1 MSAESSSPPSLP
13 RIVLVQM
20 EVAPGRPDRNVARML
35 ERIERHRDAEVIVFS
50 EMCVPGYL
58 LGDAWEIDALAA
70 DFADWSETVRG
81 ASSGLTVLFGNVAV
95 DHRRPGEDGR
105 LRKYN
110 AVYVCH
116 DGEYVRRPG
125 LPGDLPHG
133 VHPKTLHP
141 NYRFFDD
148 DRHFHSVRK
157 LAAEHARPISDWMT
171 PYEAPRRG
179 GGAFRFGVQ
188 VCEDVWCR
196 DYAGGEDGV
205 LDTVAM
211 WRRNGAEAVFNLSA
225 SPWTRE
231 KNEKRHRTVRE
242 VLVRS
247 PIPFFYVNQVG
258 AQNNGKNVLVF
269 DGDTTAYA
277 ADGRVTG
284 RLAPWREGEL
294 RAGGG
299 AGSGSSAGRLA
310 QAAGSDGMRALAR
323 TAEPPGPAAAAARAG
338 SAPARPSAPAAT
350 GRAPVVEGPA
360 SATAAVTAGPFAPEG
375 AAAGERAPGTDGLD
389 AILSALT
396 AGLRHLDDVR
406 GAPAARFL
414 VGVSGGIDSSLVTC
428 LLAHALGPERVLA
441 VNMPTRFNSE
451 VTRNNAR
458 DLCARLGVDYLVC
471 PIEELY
477 ERVAGVV
484 RGARFAAGEGRYTTL
499 VDENVQARI
508 RGADVLAGL
517 AAKFGAVFTNN
528 GNKTETAL
536 GYATLYG
543 DVSGAVAPIADLYK
557 TEVFALAR
565 HLNERVFEREVIPPN
580 LYDGT
585 VVPSAELSGA
595 QDVTK
600 GLGDPIRYGY
610 HDAILQ
616 QMIEYRHH
624 LVDFMEWMRNGELFP
639 RIRWGRADRFLEYF
653 PAAEDWIRDLEWVE
667 RQLRVNYFKR
677 IQAPPIIVVSRR
689 AFGFDLREYQASEY
703 RPRRYGALRAE
714 VARLDL
720 ESMFR
725 RTAA

>member
-1 MSAESSSPPSLP
+1 MKPDSLP
-13 RIVLVQM
+13 RVVLVQM
-20 EVAPGRPDRNVARML
+20 EVAPGRPDRNVERML
-35 ERIERHRDAEVIVFS
+35 ERIERHRDAEVVVFS
-50 EMCVPGYL
+50 EMCIPGYL
-58 LGDAWEIDALAA
+58 IGDAWEIDALAN
-70 DFADWSETVRG
+70 DFASWSEAVRD
-81 ASSGLTVLFGNVAV
+81 ASKGLTVLFGNVAV
-95 DHRRPGEDGR
+95 DPGRPGEDGR

-110 AVYVCH
+110 AVFVCH
-116 DGEYVRRPG
+116 DGAYVRRSG
-125 LPGDLPHG
+125 LPAELPNG

-157 LAAEHARPISDWMT
+157 LAVEHGRPIADWMV
-171 PYEAPRRG
+171 PYEVPRRDG
-179 GGAFRFGVQ
+179 GTFRFGVQ
-188 VCEDVWCR
+188 VCEDVWCQ
-196 DYAGGEDGV
+196 DYAAEDGV

-225 SPWTRE
+225 SPWTWE

-242 VLVRS
+242 VLARS

-277 ADGRVTG
+277 ADGRVVG
-284 RLAPWREGEL
+284 RLPAWREGEL
-294 RAGGG
+294 RVA
-299 AGSGSSAGRLA
+299 S
-310 QAAGSDGMRALAR
+310 
-323 TAEPPGPAAAAARAG
+323 TP
-338 SAPARPSAPAAT
+338 T
-350 GRAPVVEGPA
+350 PA
-360 SATAAVTAGPFAPEG
+360 SARGRTGEARAALG
-375 AAAGERAPGTDGLD
+375 AAPGEGQGRAGELD
-389 AILSALT
+389 AILNALT
-396 AGLRHLDDVR
+396 TGLRHLDHVR
-406 GAPAARFL
+406 GGAARFL
-414 VGVSGGIDSSLVTC
+414 VGASGGVDSSLVTA
-428 LLAHALGPERVLA
+428 LIAHALGPERVLA

-458 DLCARLGVDYLVC
+458 DLCVCLGVDYLVC

-477 ERVAGVV
+477 ERVARTV
-484 RGARFAAGEGRYTTL
+484 RGARFAAGEGAYTTL

-543 DVSGAVAPIADLYK
+543 DVNGAIAPIADLYK
-557 TEVFALAR
+557 TDVFALAH
-565 HLNERVFEREVIPPN
+565 HLNETVFEREVIPAN

-585 VVPSAELSGA
+585 TVPSAELSGA

-610 HDAILQ
+610 HDAVLR
-616 QMIEYRHH
+616 QMIEYRQH
-624 LVDFMEWMRNGELFP
+624 LVDFFEWMLDGIFFERIGWNGS
-639 RIRWGRADRFLEYF
+639 IRSLDDFAS
-653 PAAEDWIRDLEWVE
+653 AEEWIEDLEWID

-677 IQAPPIIVVSRR
+677 IQAPPIIVVSKR
-689 AFGFDLREYQASEY
+689 AFGFDLRESQGPEY

-714 VARLDL
+714 VARIDFKAAL
-720 ESMFR
+720 R
-725 RTAA
+725 RAAA

>member
-1 MSAESSSPPSLP
+1 MKPESLP
-13 RIVLVQM
+13 WIVLVQM
-20 EVAPGRPDRNVARML
+20 EVAPGRPDRNVPRMI
-35 ERIERHRDAEVIVFS
+35 ERIERHRDAEIVVFS

-58 LGDAWEIDALAA
+58 IGDAWEIDALAA
-70 DFADWSETVRG
+70 DFASWSEAVRE
-81 ASSGLTVLFGNVAV
+81 ASRGLTVLFGNVAV
-95 DHRRPGEDGR
+95 DPGRAGEDGR
-105 LRKYN
+105 IRKFN

-116 DGEYVRRPG
+116 DGGYVRRSG
-125 LPGDLPHG
+125 LPAELPNG

-157 LAAEHARPISDWMT
+157 LAVEHGRPVADWMV
-171 PYEAPRRG
+171 PFEVPRRG

-188 VCEDVWCR
+188 VCEDVWCQ
-196 DYAGGEDGV
+196 DYAAEDGV

-211 WRRNGAEAVFNLSA
+211 WRRNGAQAVFNLSA
-225 SPWTRE
+225 SPWTWE

-242 VLVRS
+242 VLARS
-247 PIPFFYVNQVG
+247 PLPFFYVNQVG

-277 ADGRVTG
+277 ADGTVTG
-284 RLAPWREGEL
+284 RLAPWCEGDL
-294 RAGGG
+294 LVGG
-299 AGSGSSAGRLA
+299 APVSS
-310 QAAGSDGMRALAR
+310 
-323 TAEPPGPAAAAARAG
+323 P
-338 SAPARPSAPAAT
+338 
-350 GRAPVVEGPA
+350 
-360 SATAAVTAGPFAPEG
+360 
-375 AAAGERAPGTDGLD
+375 APGTTPEAAPVSRRTGEIPPPAPRAAPEERRGRAGELD
-389 AILSALT
+389 AILNALA
-396 AGLRHLDDVR
+396 AGLRHLDEVR
-406 GAPAARFL
+406 GAAARFL
-414 VGVSGGIDSSLVTC
+414 VGVSGGVDSSLVTA
-428 LLAHALGPERVLA
+428 LIAHALGPERVLA

-477 ERVAGVV
+477 ERVATIV
-484 RGARFAAGEGRYTTL
+484 RGAGFAAGEGDYTTL

-543 DVSGAVAPIADLYK
+543 DVNGAIAPVADLYK
-557 TEVFALAR
+557 TDVFALAR
-565 HLNERVFEREVIPPN
+565 HLNETVFEREVIPAN

-585 VVPSAELSGA
+585 TVPSAELSGA

-610 HDAILQ
+610 HDAILR

-624 LVDFMEWMRNGELFP
+624 LIEFFEWMLEGTFFE
-639 RIRWGRADRFLEYF
+639 RIGWDGSHGSLDDFAG
-653 PAAEDWIRDLEWVE
+653 AEEWVEDLEWID

-677 IQAPPIIVVSRR
+677 IQAPPIIVVSKR
-689 AFGFDLREYQASEY
+689 AFGFDLRESQGSEY
-703 RPRRYGALRAE
+703 RPRRYAALRAE
-714 VARLDL
+714 VGRIDFKAAL
-720 ESMFR
+720 R
-725 RTAA
+725 RAAV

>member
-1 MSAESSSPPSLP
+1 MKPPPLP

-35 ERIERHRDAEVIVFS
+35 ERIERHRDAEVVVFS

-58 LGDAWEIDALAA
+58 IGDAWEIDALVT
-70 DFADWSETVRG
+70 DFASWSETVRE
-81 ASSGLTVLFGNVAV
+81 ASAGLTVLFGNVAV
-95 DHRRPGEDGR
+95 DPARLSEDGR
-105 LRKYN
+105 LRKFN
-110 AVYVCH
+110 AVWVCH
-116 DGEYVRRPG
+116 DGEYVRRSG
-125 LPGDLPHG
+125 LPAELPCG

-157 LAAEHARPISDWMT
+157 LAGEHGRPVADWT
-171 PYEAPRRG
+171 VPYEVPRRD

-188 VCEDVWCR
+188 VCEDVWCQ
-196 DYAGGEDGV
+196 DYAGEDGV

-225 SPWTRE
+225 SPWTWE

-242 VLVRS
+242 VLARS
-247 PIPFFYVNQVG
+247 PLPFFYVNQVG

-277 ADGRVTG
+277 PDGRVIG
-284 RLAPWREGEL
+284 RLPAWKEGEL
-294 RAGGG
+294 RVGGTPDAAPVASRRETG
-299 AGSGSSAGRLA
+299 VRPVSGV
-310 QAAGSDGMRALAR
+310 ALA
-323 TAEPPGPAAAAARAG
+323 E
-338 SAPARPSAPAAT
+338 RP
-350 GRAPVVEGPA
+350 GRARE
-360 SATAAVTAGPFAPEG
+360 
-375 AAAGERAPGTDGLD
+375 LD
-389 AILSALT
+389 AILNALT
-396 AGLRHLDDVR
+396 TGLRHLDGLR
-406 GAPAARFL
+406 EGRARFL
-414 VGVSGGIDSSLVTC
+414 VGVSGGVDSSLVTA
-428 LLAHALGPERVLA
+428 LLAHVFGPERVLA

-451 VTRNNAR
+451 LTRNNAHE
-458 DLCARLGVDYLVC
+458 LCARLGVDYLVC

-477 ERVAGVV
+477 ERVAGIV
-484 RGARFAAGEGRYTTL
+484 RGARFTACDGDYTTL

-543 DVSGAVAPIADLYK
+543 DVNGAIAPIADLYK
-557 TEVFALAR
+557 TDVFALAR
-565 HLNERVFEREVIPPN
+565 HLNETVFDREVIPAN

-585 VVPSAELSGA
+585 TVPSAELSGA

-610 HDAILQ
+610 HDAVLR

-624 LVDFMEWMRNGELFP
+624 LIDFLEWMLEGTFFERIGWNGSNRSLDDFSDAGE
-639 RIRWGRADRFLEYF
+639 
-653 PAAEDWIRDLEWVE
+653 WIEDLEWID

-677 IQAPPIIVVSRR
+677 IQAPPIIVVSKR
-689 AFGFDLREYQASEY
+689 AFGFDLRESQGPEY
-703 RPRRYGALRAE
+703 RPRRYAALRAE
-714 VARLDL
+714 VTRID
-720 ESMFR
+720 FR
-725 RTAA
+725 AALRRAAA

>member
-1 MSAESSSPPSLP
+1 MRFASLP

-20 EVAPGRPDRNVARML
+20 EVEPGRPDRNVERMIA
-35 ERIERHRDAEVIVFS
+35 RIERHRDAEVVVFS

-58 LGDAWEIDALAA
+58 IGDAWEVDALVS
-70 DFADWSETVRG
+70 DFAEWSEAVRE
-81 ASSGLTVLFGNVAV
+81 ASTGLTVLFGNVAV
-95 DHRRPGEDGR
+95 DPARLSEDGR
-105 LRKYN
+105 LRKFN
-110 AVYVCH
+110 AVWVCH

-125 LPGDLPHG
+125 LPAELPCG

-157 LAAEHARPISDWMT
+157 LAAEHGRPVADWMV
-171 PYEAPRRG
+171 PYEVPRRG
-179 GGAFRFGVQ
+179 GGSFRFGVQ
-188 VCEDVWCR
+188 VCEDVWCQ
-196 DYAGGEDGV
+196 DYAGEDGV

-225 SPWTRE
+225 SPWTWE

-242 VLVRS
+242 VLARS
-247 PIPFFYVNQVG
+247 PLPFLYVNQVG

-277 ADGRVTG
+277 PDGTVTA
-284 RLAPWREGEL
+284 RLAPWQQGEL
-294 RAGGG
+294 RVGE
-299 AGSGSSAGRLA
+299 GSPPSPVPVTEGR
-310 QAAGSDGMRALAR
+310 RAREL
-323 TAEPPGPAAAAARAG
+323 E
-338 SAPARPSAPAAT
+338 
-350 GRAPVVEGPA
+350 
-360 SATAAVTAGPFAPEG
+360 
-375 AAAGERAPGTDGLD
+375 
-389 AILSALT
+389 AILNALST
-396 AGLRHLDDVR
+396 GIRHLDGLR
-406 GAPAARFL
+406 GGGARFL
-414 VGVSGGIDSSLVTC
+414 VGVSGGVDSSLVAA
-428 LLAHALGPERVLA
+428 LLAHVLGPERVLA

-451 VTRNNAR
+451 LTRNNAR

-477 ERVAGVV
+477 ERVAGIV
-484 RGARFAAGEGRYTTL
+484 RGARFAAGEGDYTTL

-508 RGADVLAGL
+508 RGADILAGL

-543 DVSGAVAPIADLYK
+543 DVNGAIAPIADLYK
-557 TEVFALAR
+557 TDVFALAR
-565 HLNERVFEREVIPPN
+565 HLNETVFEGEVIPAN

-585 VVPSAELSGA
+585 TVPSAELSGA

-610 HDAILQ
+610 HDAVLR

-624 LVDFMEWMRNGELFP
+624 LIDFLEWMREGTFFERIGWNGSNRSLDDFS
-639 RIRWGRADRFLEYF
+639 G
-653 PAAEDWIRDLEWVE
+653 AEEWIEDLEWID

-677 IQAPPIIVVSRR
+677 IQAPPIIVVSKR
-689 AFGFDLREYQASEY
+689 AFGFDLRESQATEY
-703 RPRRYGALRAE
+703 RPRRYAALRAE
-714 VARLDL
+714 VARID
-720 ESMFR
+720 FR
-725 RTAA
+725 AALRHAAA

>member
-1 MSAESSSPPSLP
+1 MKPESLP
-13 RIVLVQM
+13 WIVLVQM
-20 EVAPGRPDRNVARML
+20 EVAPGRPDRNVPRMI
-35 ERIERHRDAEVIVFS
+35 ERIERHRDAEIVVFS

-58 LGDAWEIDALAA
+58 IGDAWEIDALAA
-70 DFADWSETVRG
+70 DFASWSEAVRE
-81 ASSGLTVLFGNVAV
+81 ASRGLTVLFGNVAV
-95 DHRRPGEDGR
+95 DPGRAGEDGR
-105 LRKYN
+105 IRKFN

-116 DGEYVRRPG
+116 DGGYVRRSG
-125 LPGDLPHG
+125 LPAELPNG

-157 LAAEHARPISDWMT
+157 LAVEHGRPVADWMV
-171 PYEAPRRG
+171 PFEVPRRG
-179 GGAFRFGVQ
+179 GGTFRFGVQ
-188 VCEDVWCR
+188 VCEDVWCQ
-196 DYAGGEDGV
+196 DYAAEDGV

-211 WRRNGAEAVFNLSA
+211 WRRNGAQAVFNLSA
-225 SPWTRE
+225 SPWTWE

-242 VLVRS
+242 VLARS
-247 PIPFFYVNQVG
+247 PLPFFYVNQVG

-277 ADGRVTG
+277 ADGTVTG
-284 RLAPWREGEL
+284 RLAPWCEGDL
-294 RAGGG
+294 LVGG
-299 AGSGSSAGRLA
+299 APVSS
-310 QAAGSDGMRALAR
+310 
-323 TAEPPGPAAAAARAG
+323 P
-338 SAPARPSAPAAT
+338 
-350 GRAPVVEGPA
+350 
-360 SATAAVTAGPFAPEG
+360 
-375 AAAGERAPGTDGLD
+375 APGTTREAAPVSRRTGEIPPPAPRAAPQERRGRAGELD
-389 AILSALT
+389 AILNALA
-396 AGLRHLDDVR
+396 AGLRHLDEVR
-406 GAPAARFL
+406 GAAARFL
-414 VGVSGGIDSSLVTC
+414 VGVSGGVDSSLVTA
-428 LLAHALGPERVLA
+428 LIAHALGPERVLA

-477 ERVAGVV
+477 ERVATIV
-484 RGARFAAGEGRYTTL
+484 RGAGFAAGEGDYTTL

-543 DVSGAVAPIADLYK
+543 DVNGAIAPVADLYK
-557 TEVFALAR
+557 TDVFALAR
-565 HLNERVFEREVIPPN
+565 HLNETVFEREVIPAN

-585 VVPSAELSGA
+585 TVPSAELSGA

-610 HDAILQ
+610 HDAILR

-624 LVDFMEWMRNGELFP
+624 LIEFFEWMLEGTFFE
-639 RIRWGRADRFLEYF
+639 RIGWDGSQGSLDDFAG
-653 PAAEDWIRDLEWVE
+653 AEEWVEDLEWID

-677 IQAPPIIVVSRR
+677 IQAPPIVVVSKR
-689 AFGFDLREYQASEY
+689 AFGFDLRESQGSEY
-703 RPRRYGALRAE
+703 RPRRYAALRAE
-714 VARLDL
+714 VGRIDFKAAL
-720 ESMFR
+720 R
-725 RTAA
+725 RAAV